1 MSDRPILDPQ
11 PLRDLLEIGAPAS
24 LIQELIALYQ
34 EDVPERLA
42 RLETALGAEDLAAA
56 AVEAHTLEGARG
68 SLGLQRFMDLMASLE
83 REARAGR
90 LAETVALA
98 QGLPAAY
105 AEALRALL
113 ATFPA
118 P

>member
-11 PLRDLLEIGAPAS
+11 PLRDLLDIGAPAS
-24 LIQELIALYQ
+24 LIQELIALFQ
-34 EDVPERLA
+34 EDVPERLG
-42 RLETALGAEDLAAA
+42 RLDKALGTEDLAAA
-56 AVEAHTLEGARG
+56 AVEAHTLKGALG
-68 SLGLQRFMDLMASLE
+68 SLGLQRSMDLMASLE
-83 REARAGR
+83 CAARAGR